1 MVGCSFWL
9 PVFARRSGARG
20 PDAASGVSPE
30 GETANTESGSGRAV
44 DAARRPAMMAASYG
58 RENRPAVGTMD
69 GNEAG
74 EDFIRSPSMC
84 CWLESGRTA
93 CAALPGCGLKRNVGV
108 CGFGLGGVIAAAEK
122 ADLTGD
128 DFGAGAFAAA
138 VFGFVFPR
146 AQTAFDIHLPA
157 FAQEPFARIGGVCEG
172 HDTEQLGALLLR
184 AVGIRETLRGGELK
198 IRHVLTRRP

>member
-1 MVGCSFWL
+1 MVRCSFWF
-9 PVFARRSGARG
+9 PVFARRSRATG

-30 GETANTESGSGRAV
+30 GESANTESGSGRAV

-128 DFGAGAFAAA
+128 DFGAGAFVLSELA
-138 VFGFVFPR
+138 
-146 AQTAFDIHLPA
+146 
-157 FAQEPFARIGGVCEG
+157 ERIDPEK
-172 HDTEQLGALLLR
+172 L
-184 AVGIRETLRGGELK
+184 
-198 IRHVLTRRP
+198 

>member
-1 MVGCSFWL
+1 MVRCSFWF
-9 PVFARRSGARG
+9 PVFARRSGATG

-30 GETANTESGSGRAV
+30 GETANAESGSRRAV

-58 RENRPAVGTMD
+58 REHRPAVGAMD

-84 CWLESGRTA
+84 CWLERGRTA

-108 CGFGLGGVIAAAEK
+108 CGFGLGGVIATAEK

-128 DFGAGAFAAA
+128 DFRAVALAAA
-138 VFGFVFPR
+138 VFRFVLAGRQASFDVDLAALAEILRTGVGQLPEGNYPMPFG
-146 AQTAFDIHLPA
+146 AFLP
-157 FAQEPFARIGGVCEG
+157 C
-172 HDTEQLGALLLR
+172 
-184 AVGIRETLRGGELK
+184 AV
-198 IRHVLTRRP
+198 